1 MNKDEHDFDED
12 TYIFEHAEDRAT
24 VKAITPIEDFN
35 EHFKTEFSEDE
46 FDTIS
51 GIVMHALGHVPKRGE
66 SVIINNLEF
75 KILRSSNR
83 RINLL
88 EVSPKPV
95 ELSVEVDEEA
105 TESAGVEK
113 L

>member
-1 MNKDEHDFDED
+1 
-12 TYIFEHAEDRAT
+12 
-24 VKAITPIEDFN
+24 
-35 EHFKTEFSEDE
+35 
-46 FDTIS
+46 
-51 GIVMHALGHVPKRGE
+51 VPKRGE